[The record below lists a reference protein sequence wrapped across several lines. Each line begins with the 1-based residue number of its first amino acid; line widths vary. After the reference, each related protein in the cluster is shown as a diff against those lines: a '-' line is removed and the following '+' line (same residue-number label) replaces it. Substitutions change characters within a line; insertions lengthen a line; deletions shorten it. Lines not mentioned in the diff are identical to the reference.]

1 MSGAAARGTAATATA
16 AAAAAAV
23 PTISKNAAKK
33 AAKRAAR
40 EALKA
45 AKRGGAPPPP
55 TDLLPVV
62 NKNAKDCRRFKVLL
76 QYDGAGFHGWL
87 PQHPPGKAPLRTV
100 GGTVEVAFRTAL
112 QQRVRI
118 CPSGRTDAG
127 VSAVGQVCQFDAVL
141 GAGESAAGLVPRLN
155 AELPPDVRVRDVEVA
170 RPDFAAMGNLWKRY
184 VYTVPNTTPPSA
196 ATATANS
203 NSNEGGEAGGRAQ
216 HSAAATAGA
225 AAAADAAAESAVGG
239 EQQGQPSSS
248 LPSSSPSPLIAFC
261 RKTLQND
268 PRASAVTRLDLDA
281 MRQAAAELEGASC
294 TTVELPI
301 NRLAY
306 YRISYASR
314 FVYVSAVNHTV
325 GHYVGL

>member
-1 MSGAAARGTAATATA
+1 MSGAAARATAATAT
-16 AAAAAAV
+16 AAAAV

-62 NKNAKDCRRFKVLL
+62 NKHAKDCRRFKVLL

-127 VSAVGQVCQFDAVL
+127 VSAVGQICQFDAVL

-155 AELPPDVRVRDVEVA
+155 AELPPDVRVRGVEVA

-196 ATATANS
+196 ATANS
-203 NSNEGGEAGGRAQ
+203 NSNEGGAGGRAQ

-225 AAAADAAAESAVGG
+225 AAAADVAAESAVGG

-294 TTVELPI
+294 TTELPI
-301 NRLAY
+301 DRSCCFAFCSELHA
-306 YRISYASR
+306 
-314 FVYVSAVNHTV
+314 
-325 GHYVGL
+325 VGLRGADMHMANDVVYRGGHRDT